1 MYNYFRPR
9 RGKYNSAKSQYVD
22 TSPLK
27 RGEVFFELPDTG
39 VGTGHGKIKM
49 GDGETGYKDLPY
61 FLSQTEVDFDNAVI
75 EFTNSEIADDE
86 EYINDNNSLYL
97 YNISPSATLKRI
109 FTDIKQLIIN
119 YNYQLNIIKSKIDSI
134 NQCFIGEL
142 QYYSPSTILNNGTK
156 TTQLYIQKKTKIL
169 I

>member
-1 MYNYFRPR
+1 MLIFRPR

-27 RGEVFFELPDTG
+27 RGDVFFEVPDTG

-49 GDGETGYKDLPY
+49 GDGETGYKDLLY
-61 FLSQTEVDFDNAVI
+61 FLSLPEIDYSNAI
-75 EFTNSEIADDE
+75 IRFTDSEIVDE
-86 EYINDNNSLYL
+86 EETINGSNSLYL
-97 YNISPSATLKRI
+97 YNLSPSTTLKRI
-109 FTDIKQLIIN
+109 FTNIKQLIIN

-142 QYYSPSTILNNGTK
+142 QYYSPSTILNDGTK
-156 TTQLYIQKKTKIL
+156 TTQLYIQKKKRKF
-169 I
+169 